1 MRTGRTIQPVSRSI
15 TTEAKTEVPGTGDEE
30 LSRLTRSTS
39 PPIVE
44 GRKFPTNWP
53 AR

>member
-1 MRTGRTIQPVSRSI
+1 M
-15 TTEAKTEVPGTGDEE
+15 TTEAKTELPGTVDDVV
-30 LSRLTRSTS
+30 SRLTRRTS
-39 PPIVE
+39 PPMVD

>member
-15 TTEAKTEVPGTGDEE
+15 TTEANTEVPGTVDE
-30 LSRLTRSTS
+30 LVSRLTRSTS
-39 PPIVE
+39 PPMVE